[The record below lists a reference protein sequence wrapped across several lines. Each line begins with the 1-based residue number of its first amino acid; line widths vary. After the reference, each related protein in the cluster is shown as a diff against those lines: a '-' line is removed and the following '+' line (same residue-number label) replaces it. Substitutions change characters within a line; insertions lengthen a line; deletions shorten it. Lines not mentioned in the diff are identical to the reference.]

1 MPYGTVRVVSRTFR
15 LINVP
20 MAWISSGRARRKN
33 RPWLRQYN
41 SKAAFYKMDGRA
53 KEKTAEGVFVPLNV
67 LTINY
72 LFHP

>member
-1 MPYGTVRVVSRTFR
+1 
-15 LINVP
+15 

-41 SKAAFYKMDGRA
+41 SKAAFCKMDGRA
-53 KEKTAEGVFVPLNV
+53 KEKTAEGVVVPLTDF
-67 LTINY
+67 LLLESCHSY